1 MGTEDAP
8 VCRQHAGEVR
18 MSLRTLHSDLSAPEQ
33 VLAAYACPE
42 CGSERRLPMSTRTP
56 EPGLGDDLASRGVA

>member
-8 VCRQHAGEVR
+8 VCQRHAGEVR
-18 MSLRTLHSDLSAPEQ
+18 MSLRTRHSDQSAPEQ

-42 CGSERRLPMSTRTP
+42 CGSERRLPMSTESARGDGGLATP
-56 EPGLGDDLASRGVA
+56 GAA

>member
-8 VCRQHAGEVR
+8 VCQQHAGEVR
-18 MSLRTLHSDLSAPEQ
+18 MSLRTLHSDVSAPEQ

-42 CGSERRLPMSTRTP
+42 CGSERRLPMSTEAP
-56 EPGLGDDLASRGVA
+56 SEGRGAGRIA

>member
-8 VCRQHAGEVR
+8 VCQQHAGEVR
-18 MSLRTLHSDLSAPEQ
+18 MSLRTLHSDVSAPEQ

-42 CGSERRLPMSTRTP
+42 CGSERRLPMSTEAP
-56 EPGLGDDLASRGVA
+56 SPGPSTGGMA

>member
-8 VCRQHAGEVR
+8 VCQRHAGEVR
-18 MSLRTLHSDLSAPEQ
+18 MSLRTLHSDVSAPEQ

-42 CGSERRLPMSTRTP
+42 CGSERRLPMSTQAPRQ
-56 EPGLGDDLASRGVA
+56 GLGDGLVSRGMA

>member
-18 MSLRTLHSDLSAPEQ
+18 MSLSTLHSDASAPEQ
-33 VLAAYACPE
+33 VLAAYTCPE
-42 CGSERRLPMSTRTP
+42 CGSERRLPMSTQDP
-56 EPGLGDDLASRGVA
+56 APGPGDGVASWGAA